1 MTSATVPFL
10 ALPLRARR
18 LIPAVVAMSTAAGL
32 LAGCSNTQAAPSA
45 PLCDTGQALVLVVS
59 VHQGA
64 SAPAIPSAAA
74 CLVET
79 ALKSAVPISIVTA
92 EGTPRLLMKSATW
105 TLNDGQPESS
115 NPQAYGDDL
124 GAARA
129 AVLRAV
135 QAAKATSDHNNLAA
149 ALAMAADQG
158 HQTSATGVRIL
169 VVDNGLSDAG
179 AVNMAQPGM
188 TAANRDEVAQF
199 VRSHGGC
206 PSDLSGTTMTLY
218 GAGYGVDPQ
227 PRLASQQLT
236 AVGQIWQKV
245 IEACGGHLDLVPTPR
260 TDAGPDTTF
269 TVTPVPVIP
278 DAVVP
283 AHPAGAS
290 VTFGDDGPL
299 HFKPDS
305 AELTDPTAAQQTLK
319 PVADYLNEDPGHVIT
334 IFGTTSNGRTAWD
347 SYTALAQARSLTVQ
361 QILTSALGVRS
372 GQIHCV
378 GLGYTADPPVVDP
391 ATAALNRRTRISFDT

>member
-1 MTSATVPFL
+1 
-10 ALPLRARR
+10 
-18 LIPAVVAMSTAAGL
+18 MSIAAGL
-32 LAGCSNTQAAPSA
+32 LAGCSTTEATPSA
-45 PLCDTGQALVLVVS
+45 PICDTGKALVLVVS
-59 VHQGA
+59 VHQGS

-74 CLVET
+74 CMVET
-79 ALKSAVPISIVTA
+79 ALRSAVPISIVTA

-105 TLNDGQPESS
+105 TLNDGQSESS

-129 AVLRAV
+129 AVLGAV
-135 QAAKATSDHNNLAA
+135 QAAKATSDHNDLAA
-149 ALAMAADQG
+149 ALATAADQG

-169 VVDNGLSDAG
+169 VVDNGHSDTG

-188 TAANRDEVAQF
+188 TAANPDEVAQF

-206 PSDLSGTTMTLY
+206 PSDLSGTTMTMY
-218 GAGYGVDPQ
+218 GAGYGVDPH
-227 PRLASQQLT
+227 PRLSNQQLT

-245 IEACGGHLDLVPTPR
+245 IEACGGHLELVPTPR

-283 AHPAGAS
+283 ARPAGAS

-305 AELTDPTAAQQTLK
+305 AELTDPTAAQQALK
-319 PVADYLNEDPGHVIT
+319 PVADYLNQDPDHTIT
-334 IFGTTSNGRTAWD
+334 IFGTTSNGPTAWD
-347 SYTALAQARSLTVQ
+347 SYSALALARAVAVQQMLTTALGARVD
-361 QILTSALGVRS
+361 
-372 GQIHCV
+372 QIHCV
-378 GLGYTADPPVVDP
+378 GMGYTADPPVLDP
-391 ATAALNRRTRISFDT
+391 ATAALNRRTRIQFDA